1 MVTGWPCTHVNLQRD
16 ENNALVSSVSPA
28 DQRQAKTTEAS
39 VLIGGVQYP
48 TPAFRLNDY
57 SDRDALRAYL
67 LYYDANSQFSQR
79 TRNGEIP
86 FDVWVEKPILSQKI
100 AIPSEPGKQKLS
112 TTLRVQYNLEGDDPE
127 APPQRT
133 CALVSSYVKAALLSF
148 TGGELRSVRL
158 STV

>member
-1 MVTGWPCTHVNLQRD
+1 M
-16 ENNALVSSVSPA
+16 SPA
-28 DQRQAKTTEAS
+28 DRNYSKTTEAS

-86 FDVWVEKPILSQKI
+86 FDIWAVTPILYQKI
-100 AIPSEPGKQKLS
+100 AIPSVPGKQKLS
-112 TTLRVQYNLEGDDPE
+112 TTLRVQYNTDDDNSD
-127 APPQRT
+127 APPTRT

-148 TGGELRSVRL
+148 TGGELRSVKL